1 MFLKDNVFATH
12 QIGKPHLP
20 GLRNALPRNA
30 PAAFLQLETLRTP
43 CPEAR
48 GFQGSRDGTE
58 GWGGGAVSAGVRAAV
73 ARSGFTFPWVKEG
86 LVPSHP
92 DVTCEKDRGPAASTR
107 PRAAAP
113 SSSPHPHK
121 LSLCSHPQ
129 RPSLPPAPSRPAL
142 GFLASSHPRRPT
154 LQASCR
160 GAARR
165 APAPHPHHH
174 SVLPTGLTWRPP
186 AGSSLRS
193 TSRPSPLALGHL
205 LPRGRSRCLLP
216 AHTVRVLAPDLPLPP
231 PGWQLLEARQDLG
244 SGRGWDSTNQ
254 VVPPVL
260 PLHASTPWEAALPQQ
275 PKEVSP
281 SLGPD
286 GSS

>member
-1 MFLKDNVFATH
+1 MMFLKDNVFATH

-20 GLRNALPRNA
+20 GLRNALARNA

-121 LSLCSHPQ
+121 LSLCSHHNVP
-129 RPSLPPAPSRPAL
+129 RCRLHRPAQHW
-142 GFLASSHPRRPT
+142 ASWP
-154 LQASCR
+154 
-160 GAARR
+160 
-165 APAPHPHHH
+165 
-174 SVLPTGLTWRPP
+174 LPTHVGPPSRPP
-186 AGSSLRS
+186 AGAPPAAPPPPTPIIILSC
-193 TSRPSPLALGHL
+193 
-205 LPRGRSRCLLP
+205 PRG
-216 AHTVRVLAPDLPLPP
+216 
-231 PGWQLLEARQDLG
+231 
-244 SGRGWDSTNQ
+244 
-254 VVPPVL
+254 
-260 PLHASTPWEAALPQQ
+260 
-275 PKEVSP
+275 
-281 SLGPD
+281 
-286 GSS
+286 

>member
-1 MFLKDNVFATH
+1 MMFLKDNVFATH
-12 QIGKPHLP
+12 QIGKPRLP

-58 GWGGGAVSAGVRAAV
+58 GWGGGADSAGVRAAV

-92 DVTCEKDRGPAASTR
+92 DVTCEKDCGPAASTR

-121 LSLCSHPQ
+121 LPV
-129 RPSLPPAPSRPAL
+129 LPPTTSFAAACTVPPSTGLPGLFPPTSDHPPGLLQGRPR
-142 GFLASSHPRRPT
+142 PR
-154 LQASCR
+154 
-160 GAARR
+160 
-165 APAPHPHHH
+165 PHHH

-286 GSS
+286 SSS